1 MNASEITAMRRR
13 ESRRTGRLIAIMYLA
28 VLIMLAVRVLL
39 GGYTVT
45 IPDFFRILGGERI
58 PGATFIVMQDKLPRA
73 LLGAGVGICFGFA
86 GALFRRV
93 LRNPLASPDILGIS
107 QGAAA
112 GAVMGM
118 AFLGMRG
125 ASMIVTA
132 LLGAFAAAALIALV
146 STSLGGRG
154 GGGAV
159 GIVGERFLL
168 AGIGIAALGGAVVS
182 FMMARL
188 SLQSAQDA
196 ATWTTGSLNLATW
209 DRILVVAIVLAVG
222 IPAALALHRAMEPAE
237 LGSEL
242 ASALGARPA
251 LTSAAAL
258 GLGVLLAA
266 VATATSGPLAFVA
279 LLSTPIAAALHRGRV
294 SLLVSGA
301 VGALIVVAADMIGAE
316 AFGDARLPAGVITGA
331 VGAPVMLWLLVQQRR
346 GARS

>member
-1 MNASEITAMRRR
+1 MNASEITALRRR
-13 ESRRTGRLIAIMYLA
+13 ESRRTGRLIALMYLA
-28 VLIMLAVRVLL
+28 VLLMLGVRVLL
-39 GGYTVT
+39 GSYTIT

-58 PGATFIVMQDKLPRA
+58 PGATFIVMHDKLPRA

-112 GAVMGM
+112 GAVLGM

-125 ASMIVTA
+125 ASMVVTA
-132 LLGAFAAAALIALV
+132 LLGAFVAAALIALV

-182 FMMARL
+182 FVMARL

-196 ATWTTGSLNLATW
+196 ATWTTGSLNVATW
-209 DRILVVAIVLAVG
+209 DRVLIVVVVLAIG

>member
-13 ESRRTGRLIAIMYLA
+13 ESRRTGRLIALMYLA
-28 VLIMLAVRVLL
+28 VLLMLGVRVLL
-39 GGYTVT
+39 GSYTVT

-58 PGATFIVMQDKLPRA
+58 PGATFIVMHDKLPRA

-93 LRNPLASPDILGIS
+93 LHNPLASPDILGIS

-112 GAVMGM
+112 GAVLGM

-125 ASMIVTA
+125 ASMVVTA
-132 LLGAFAAAALIALV
+132 LLGAFVAAALIALV

-182 FMMARL
+182 FVMARL

-209 DRILVVAIVLAVG
+209 DRILIVAVVLAIG